1 MSSEAVGYVY
11 RHSPYGDKTFNVH
24 HAIADIVNDV
34 HDNLFWLPLG
44 KLAKKARCSR
54 PTTTA
59 AMDQLVRDGFVELVE
74 ASKGG
79 GAPGEGSSVYRFLF
93 PEKPVIFES
102 RFSAKSLNTENRAVL
117 NPQRS
122 SAKSTKPLGTRT
134 SLLNPREPK
143 GNFQSQKPEPY
154 MRLPEWTPEYQAA
167 IESLPVVEPA
177 PIKEIPEVKAQA
189 SKAREAMKAL
199 QPVEAYSERK
209 GKG

>member
-44 KLAKKARCSR
+44 KLAKKSRCSR

-59 AMDQLVRDGFVELVE
+59 AMEQLVKDGFVELVQ

-93 PEKPVIFES
+93 PEKPVIFDS
-102 RFSAKSLNTENRAVL
+102 RFSAKPVNTVSGAVL
-117 NPQRS
+117 NPHRS
-122 SAKSTKPLGTRT
+122 SAKSTRGVGERA
-134 SLLNPREPK
+134 SLLNPIEPK
-143 GNFQSQKPEPY
+143 GRFQQKRTQAQIESDRRYGGEGARFPET
-154 MRLPEWTPEYQAA
+154 TPEYTA
-167 IESLPVVEPA
+167 
-177 PIKEIPEVKAQA
+177 EV
-189 SKAREAMKAL
+189 
-199 QPVEAYSERK
+199 ERK
-209 GKG
+209 VDLSPPPTRSIDKETAKRARGVMKVLKP